1 MISSVARKATIRED
15 RSIREAMQIIGQQQ
29 AVAGRLAL
37 QQQKQ
42 QQAAIAAKN
51 EETSKQFKTLREIE
65 SPYSPYN
72 EDFDKRHADVENALI
87 DPNVAFNQ
95 KELMLTDLTQY
106 SKLTGVVK
114 GAIIKNANDRVG
126 TEEQRKFRNADEIAR
141 AQVNYIQPTGEP
153 INPTDFDE
161 QKLNDAVD
169 NTLSTYNVSNTV
181 EGFMD
186 QQKTVVATETSSK
199 NLASGF
205 SRNDIINK
213 AAKFLVLNESGTG
226 YKTDDATGK
235 PIASITGENLAA
247 FENFSKGNKLSIDEY
262 LTRPGNE
269 NKTRLDGMKDVLE
282 QNGWLTARE
291 TVETKLQP
299 TPKPSTA
306 GEGRAQRIASVNDR
320 IKFFDESIEKGGDRI
335 LSQLK
340 TSRGVVT
347 ADQEGNKTGVTPI
360 PGGLRF
366 TIIQDPSKVLDVPRT
381 YINAEGVEQEFAS
394 LTSKEQKFITTQI
407 DVMDSDPLTG
417 LIELN
422 AKFDQT
428 VGSKFEIDPIDF
440 VEQYQKIHA
449 GDVADPFGGA
459 FSGEDPFGGAFSG
472 Q

>member
-42 QQAAIAAKN
+42 QQDAIAAKN
-51 EETSKQFKTLREIE
+51 EETSKQFKTLREID

-72 EDFDKRHADVENALI
+72 EQFDKRHGDVENALV
-87 DPNVAFNQ
+87 DPNIDFNQ

-114 GAIIKNANDRVG
+114 GAIIKNADDRVG

-141 AQVNYIQPTGEP
+141 AQVNYIQPAGEP

-161 QKLNDAVD
+161 QRLNDAVD

-205 SRNDIINK
+205 SRNDVINK

-262 LTRPGNE
+262 LTQPGNE

-299 TPKPSTA
+299 TPKPTTTGA
-306 GEGRAQRIASVNDR
+306 ARAQKIASVSNR
-320 IKFFDESIEKGGDRI
+320 IKFFDESIEQGGDRI

-340 TSRGVVT
+340 TSRGVVN
-347 ADQEGNKTGVTPI
+347 ADQEGNKTGVTSI

-381 YINAEGVEQEFAS
+381 YINAEGVEQEFVS
-394 LTSKEQKFITTQI
+394 LTSKKSKFIITEI

-428 VGSKFEIDPIDF
+428 IGAKFEIDPIDF
-440 VEQYQKIHA
+440 VEQYQKVHA
-449 GDVADPFGGA
+449 ADVISLDNL
-459 FSGEDPFGGAFSG
+459 G
-472 Q
+472 QEEEMELDNLGQ